1 MSNWTHIVGALYIET
16 GELHK
21 DIKKYVKKQLK
32 DAPKI
37 RGSERDVDIFINELS
52 GYNVWT
58 SKGEYQSCVCI
69 SIIGDLRDADMQS
82 TEKEL
87 NDFIYFI
94 KTKFYIR
101 DSSIKIYEEWSGK
114 EKHFKEGWFNDK

>member
-1 MSNWTHIVGALYIET
+1 MSNWTHIVGALYVET

-21 DIKKYVKKQLK
+21 NIKKYVKKQLK

-37 RGSERDVDIFINELS
+37 RGSERDADIFINELN
-52 GYNVWT
+52 GRNVWT
-58 SKGEYQSCVCI
+58 SKGDYQTCVCI
-69 SIIGDLRDADMQS
+69 SIIGDLRDADMKS

-94 KTKFYIR
+94 KQKFYIR
-101 DSSIKIYEEWSGK
+101 DISIKIYEEWSGE
-114 EKHFKEGWFNDK
+114 EKQFKGGLFNE